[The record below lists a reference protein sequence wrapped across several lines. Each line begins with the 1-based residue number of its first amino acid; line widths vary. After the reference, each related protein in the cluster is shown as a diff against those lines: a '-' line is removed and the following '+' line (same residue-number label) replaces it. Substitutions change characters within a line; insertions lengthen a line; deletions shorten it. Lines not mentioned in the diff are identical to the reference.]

1 MDYKGELRMITPIL
15 ETKRLILREVRSN
28 DVSDIFNCWMQDIDV
43 SRYMWWQASDDIA
56 EAQGFVQFELEQL
69 NNPKWFC
76 WIIET
81 KNDNKIIGTCLIYV
95 NDDDT
100 PEHWDISYNLGKE
113 FWGNG
118 YVTEAMTKVMNFG
131 VEVLGVKECITSYA
145 KVNTASANVLH
156 KLGFVDEKEIPYEC
170 NGGDT
175 IVDGLMCRFSV

>member
-69 NNPKWFC
+69 NNPKWFR

-100 PEHWDISYNLGKE
+100 PEHWDISYNLGK
-113 FWGNG
+113 
-118 YVTEAMTKVMNFG
+118 
-131 VEVLGVKECITSYA
+131 
-145 KVNTASANVLH
+145 
-156 KLGFVDEKEIPYEC
+156 
-170 NGGDT
+170 
-175 IVDGLMCRFSV
+175 